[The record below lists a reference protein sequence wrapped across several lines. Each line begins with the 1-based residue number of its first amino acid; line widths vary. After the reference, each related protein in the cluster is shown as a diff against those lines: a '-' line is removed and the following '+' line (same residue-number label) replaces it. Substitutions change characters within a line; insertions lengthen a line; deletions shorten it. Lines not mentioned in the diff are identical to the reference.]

1 MDASRVCTS
10 DESLERL
17 AERLCLA
24 GWRTPALALLS
35 AASPL
40 SFIARQ
46 LLLLTQPLW
55 GASPLGRYAAILQ
68 QPTACDELALLL
80 SEEPAR

>member
-1 MDASRVCTS
+1 MDAPRICTS
-10 DESLERL
+10 DQSLERL
-17 AERLCLA
+17 AERLRLA
-24 GWRTPALALLS
+24 GWRMPALALLS
-35 AASPL
+35 TASPL
-40 SFIARQ
+40 SFIGRQ

-68 QPTACDELALLL
+68 QPAACDELALLL